1 MLNDRHPSFPDS
13 VFVVVEQPRHEPKR
27 IRFDPDSQAF
37 VRTEELSLMQV
48 RGFTGLYGWISGT
61 GMPPGPHYDVM
72 VVTDVDAKPGDVV
85 EAAICGMFRRAD
97 GDHKFVAVT
106 SEIGKGMATA
116 DLSAL
121 PAEHHAEV
129 LRVYPHVGVGEC
141 WEDGAA
147 ARLHL
152 ATVLPTHD

>member
-1 MLNDRHPSFPDS
+1 MFNERHLAFPDY
-13 VFVVVEQPRHEPKR
+13 VFVVVEQPRNEPKR
-27 IRFDPDSQAF
+27 IRFDPEAQCF
-37 VRTEELSLMQV
+37 IRTDALSLMHV

-85 EAAICGMFRRAD
+85 VAAICGMFRRAD

-106 SEIGKGMATA
+106 PGIWNRMATA

-121 PAEHHAEV
+121 PAERHAEV
-129 LRVYPHVGVGEC
+129 LRVYPHVGAGES